1 MRRKIIWLIVIVLIL
16 GIGYVARTRKK
27 MVKENTKED
36 VREALVPV
44 VIEAVKSGNLES
56 VLSFVGD
63 IKGEDQVTV
72 YSEATGRLS
81 RYLVEEG
88 SRVEKDQIIAMVDRA
103 VTGME
108 FEEAKVK
115 SPLSGTVGRLYL
127 DKGSTIGLETPVALI
142 ARMDRVKVEFNIPEK
157 DMVKVS
163 KGQEVRVKVDAYPD
177 RTFDGKVTRVSPVV
191 DSLTRSAYA
200 EVTLSNPGHEL
211 KPGMFA
217 EITIVVNSS
226 QGAMVVPKEGIL
238 ENLNSGSSL
247 VFVVEDG
254 RAMKRDIKTGISQGG
269 LVEVKSGLS
278 FGEKVI
284 VAGHHYLKGGE
295 EVEVMKQ

>member
-1 MRRKIIWLIVIVLIL
+1 MRKKIIWIVLIFLIL
-16 GIGYVARTRKK
+16 GIGYTVRTRKE
-27 MVKENTKED
+27 MVKEKTKED
-36 VREALVPV
+36 ISEAFVPV
-44 VIEAVKSGNLES
+44 AIEEVKSGNLES

-88 SRVEKDQIIAMVDRA
+88 SRVEKDKVIALVDRA

-127 DKGSTIGLETPVALI
+127 DKGSAIGLDTPVALV
-142 ARMDRVKVEFNIPEK
+142 AKMDRVKVEFSIPEK

-163 KGQEVRVKVDAYPD
+163 KGQEVGVKVDAYPD
-177 RTFDGKVTRVSPVV
+177 RTFNGEVTRLSPVI
-191 DSLTRSAYA
+191 DPLTRSTYA
-200 EVTLSNPGHEL
+200 EVTLSNPNHEL

-217 EITIVVNSS
+217 EISIVVGSS
-226 QGAMVVPKEGIL
+226 KGAIVVPKEGIL
-238 ENLNSGSSL
+238 EDLNSGSSF
-247 VFVVEDG
+247 VFVIEDG
-254 RAMKRDIKTGISQGG
+254 RSVKRDIRTGISQGG

-278 FGEKVI
+278 LGEKVI

-295 EVEVMKQ
+295 EVEVVEQ

>member
-1 MRRKIIWLIVIVLIL
+1 MRRKIIWIIVIVLIL
-16 GIGYVARTRKK
+16 GIGYAVRTRKE
-27 MVKENTKED
+27 MVKKKTKED
-36 VREALVPV
+36 VSEAFVPV
-44 VIEAVKSGNLES
+44 AIEEVKSGNLES

-88 SRVEKDQIIAMVDRA
+88 SRVEKDEVIALVDRA

-127 DKGSTIGLETPVALI
+127 DKGGAIGLDTPVALV
-142 ARMDRVKVEFNIPEK
+142 AKMDRVKVEFSIPEK

-163 KGQEVRVKVDAYPD
+163 KGLGVRVRVDAYPD
-177 RTFDGKVTRVSPVV
+177 TIFNGVVTRLSSVV
-191 DSLTRSAYA
+191 DPLTRTTYA
-200 EVTLSNPGHEL
+200 EITLSNPHHQL

-217 EITIVVNSS
+217 EIDTVIDFSK
-226 QGAMVVPKEGIL
+226 GAMVVPKEAIL
-238 ENLNSGSSL
+238 EDLSAGSSF

-254 RAMKRDIKTGISQGG
+254 RAVKREIKTGISQEG

-278 FGEKVI
+278 FGEKMI
-284 VAGHHYLKGGE
+284 VSGHHYLKGGE
-295 EVEVMKQ
+295 KVEVVEQ

>member
-1 MRRKIIWLIVIVLIL
+1 MGRKVIWIIVIVLII
-16 GIGYVARTRKK
+16 GIGYRVMTRKESVDRK
-27 MVKENTKED
+27 MRD
-36 VREALVPV
+36 VGESLVPV
-44 VIEAVKSGNLES
+44 VIQEVKSGDLELI
-56 VLSFVGD
+56 LSFVGD

-88 SRVEKDQIIAMVDRA
+88 SWVKKNQVIALVDRA

-142 ARMDRVKVEFNIPEK
+142 ARMDRVKVEFSIPEK

-163 KGQEVRVKVDAYPD
+163 RDQEAKVRVDAYPD
-177 RTFDGKVTRVSPVV
+177 RTFNGKVTRLSPVV
-191 DSLTRSAYA
+191 DPITRSAYA
-200 EVTLSNPGHEL
+200 EVTLSNPHHKL

-217 EITIVVNSS
+217 EIDIVVVSS
-226 QGAMVVPKEGIL
+226 RGAVVVPKEAIL
-238 ENLNSGSSL
+238 EDLNSGSSF
-247 VFVVEDG
+247 VFVVEGDS
-254 RAMKRDIKTGISQGG
+254 AVKKIIETGISQEG

-278 FGEKVI
+278 FGEKII
-284 VAGHHYLKGGE
+284 VTGQHYLKDGDR
-295 EVEVMKQ
+295 VEVVEE

>member
-1 MRRKIIWLIVIVLIL
+1 MGRKVIWIVVIVLII
-16 GIGYVARTRKK
+16 GIGYRVITRKGSIDK
-27 MVKENTKED
+27 KIRD
-36 VREALVPV
+36 VGEGLVPV
-44 VIEAVKSGNLES
+44 AIQEVKSGDLE
-56 VLSFVGD
+56 LIFSFVGD

-88 SRVEKDQIIAMVDRA
+88 SWVKKDQVIALVDRA

-142 ARMDRVKVEFNIPEK
+142 ARMDRVKVEFSIPEK

-163 KGQEVRVKVDAYPD
+163 KRQQAKVRVDAYPD
-177 RTFDGKVTRVSPVV
+177 RTFNGKVTRLSPVV
-191 DSLTRSAYA
+191 DPITRSAYA
-200 EVTLSNPGHEL
+200 EVTLSNPHRKL

-217 EITIVVNSS
+217 EIDIVVVSS
-226 QGAMVVPKEGIL
+226 KGAVVVPKEGIL
-238 ENLNSGSSL
+238 KDLHTGSSF
-247 VFVVEDG
+247 VFVVEG
-254 RAMKRDIKTGISQGG
+254 GSAVKRVIETGISQEG
-269 LVEVKSGLS
+269 LVEVKSGLT
-278 FGEKVI
+278 FGEKIIVI
-284 VAGHHYLKGGE
+284 GQHYLKGGE
-295 EVEVMKQ
+295 KVEVVEE

>member
-1 MRRKIIWLIVIVLIL
+1 MRKKVIWIVVIVLIL
-16 GIGYVARTRKK
+16 GIGYRLMKR
-27 MVKENTKED
+27 KENVDRKMKD
-36 VREALVPV
+36 VGESLIPV
-44 VIEAVKSGNLES
+44 AIQEVKSGDLELI
-56 VLSFVGD
+56 LSFVGD

-88 SRVEKDQIIAMVDRA
+88 TWVKKDQVIALVDRA

-142 ARMDRVKVEFNIPEK
+142 ARMDRVKVEFSIPEK

-163 KGQEVRVKVDAYPD
+163 KGQQARIRVDAYPD
-177 RTFDGKVTRVSPVV
+177 RTFNGKVTRLSPVV
-191 DSLTRSAYA
+191 DPITRSAYA
-200 EVTLSNPGHEL
+200 EVTLSNPDHKL

-217 EITIVVNSS
+217 EIDIVVVSS
-226 QGAMVVPKEGIL
+226 KGAVVVPKDAIL
-238 ENLNSGSSL
+238 EEPNSGSSF
-247 VFVVEDG
+247 VFVVAG
-254 RAMKRDIKTGISQGG
+254 GSAMKKVVETGISQQG
-269 LVEVKSGLS
+269 LVEVKSGLT
-278 FGEKVI
+278 FGEKMVI
-284 VAGHHYLKGGE
+284 TGQHYLKDGDR
-295 EVEVMKQ
+295 VEVVQE

>member
-1 MRRKIIWLIVIVLIL
+1 MGRKVIWIIVIVFIL
-16 GIGYVARTRKK
+16 GIGYAVRTRKE
-27 MVKENTKED
+27 MVNRKARDD
-36 VREALVPV
+36 VSEVFVPV
-44 VIEAVKSGNLES
+44 AIEEVKSGDLELM
-56 VLSFVGD
+56 LSFVGD

-72 YSEATGRLS
+72 YSETTGRLS

-88 SRVEKDQIIAMVDRA
+88 SWVKKDQVIALVDRA

-142 ARMDRVKVEFNIPEK
+142 ARMDRVKVEFSIPEK

-163 KGQEVRVKVDAYPD
+163 KGQEARVRVDAYPN
-177 RTFDGKVTRVSPVV
+177 RTFSGKVTRLSPVV
-191 DSLTRSAYA
+191 DPITRSAYA
-200 EVTLSNPGHEL
+200 EVILSNPHHKL

-217 EITIVVNSS
+217 EIDIVVVSS
-226 QGAMVVPKEGIL
+226 KGVVVVPKEGIL
-238 ENLNSGSSL
+238 KDLRTGSSF
-247 VFVVEDG
+247 VFVVEG
-254 RAMKRDIKTGISQGG
+254 GSAVKRVIETGISQKG

-278 FGEKVI
+278 SGEKI
-284 VAGHHYLKGGE
+284 IITGQHYLKGGE
-295 EVEVMKQ
+295 KVEVVEE

>member
-1 MRRKIIWLIVIVLIL
+1 MGRKVIWIIVIVLII
-16 GIGYVARTRKK
+16 GIGYRVMTRKGSVDRK
-27 MVKENTKED
+27 MRDDISEG
-36 VREALVPV
+36 LVPV
-44 VIEAVKSGNLES
+44 AIQEVKSGDLELM
-56 VLSFVGD
+56 LSFVGD

-88 SRVEKDQIIAMVDRA
+88 TWVKKNQVIALVDRA

-142 ARMDRVKVEFNIPEK
+142 ARMDRVKVEFSIPEK

-163 KGQEVRVKVDAYPD
+163 KDQEAKVRVDAYPD
-177 RTFDGKVTRVSPVV
+177 RTFNGKVTRLSPVV
-191 DSLTRSAYA
+191 DPITRSAYA
-200 EVTLSNPGHEL
+200 EVTLSNPDHKL

-217 EITIVVNSS
+217 EIDIVVVSS
-226 QGAMVVPKEGIL
+226 KGAVVVPKEGIL
-238 ENLNSGSSL
+238 EDLNTESSF
-247 VFVVEDG
+247 VFVVEG
-254 RAMKRDIKTGISQGG
+254 GSAVKRVIETGIFQEG

-278 FGEKVI
+278 FGEKMI
-284 VAGHHYLKGGE
+284 IAGQHYLKGGE
-295 EVEVMKQ
+295 KVEVVEE

>member
-1 MRRKIIWLIVIVLIL
+1 MGRKVIWIIVIVLII
-16 GIGYVARTRKK
+16 GIGYRVITRKENVDKK
-27 MVKENTKED
+27 MRD
-36 VREALVPV
+36 VGEGLVPV
-44 VIEAVKSGNLES
+44 AIQEVKSGDLELI
-56 VLSFVGD
+56 LSFVGD

-88 SRVEKDQIIAMVDRA
+88 NWVKKDQVIALVDRA

-108 FEEAKVK
+108 FEEARVK

-142 ARMDRVKVEFNIPEK
+142 ARMDRVKVEFSIPEK

-163 KGQEVRVKVDAYPD
+163 KGQQARVRVDAYPD
-177 RTFDGKVTRVSPVV
+177 RTFNGKVTRLSPVV
-191 DSLTRSAYA
+191 DPITRSAYA
-200 EVTLSNPGHEL
+200 EVTLSNPDHKL

-217 EITIVVNSS
+217 EIDIVVVSS
-226 QGAMVVPKEGIL
+226 KGAVVIPKEAIL
-238 ENLNSGSSL
+238 EDLNSKSSF
-247 VFVVEDG
+247 VFVVEG
-254 RAMKRDIKTGISQGG
+254 GSAVRRSVEKGISQQG

-278 FGEKVI
+278 FGEKMI
-284 VAGHHYLKGGE
+284 ITGQHYLEDGDR
-295 EVEVMKQ
+295 VEVVQE

>member
-1 MRRKIIWLIVIVLIL
+1 MGKKVIWIIVIVLIL
-16 GIGYVARTRKK
+16 GIGYRVITRKE
-27 MVKENTKED
+27 MVNRKTGDD
-36 VREALVPV
+36 VSEAFVPV
-44 VIEAVKSGNLES
+44 AIEEVKSGDLEL

-88 SRVEKDQIIAMVDRA
+88 GWVKKDQVIALVDRA
-103 VTGME
+103 ITGME

-127 DKGSTIGLETPVALI
+127 DKGSTIGLETPIALI
-142 ARMDRVKVEFNIPEK
+142 ARMDRVRVEFSIPEK

-163 KGQEVRVKVDAYPD
+163 KDQEAKVRVDAYPD
-177 RTFDGKVTRVSPVV
+177 RTFNGKVTRLSPVV
-191 DSLTRSAYA
+191 DPFTRSAFA
-200 EVTLSNPGHEL
+200 DVTLSNPRHML

-217 EITIVVNSS
+217 EIDIVVDSSKGTIVVPRE
-226 QGAMVVPKEGIL
+226 VIL
-238 ENLNSGSSL
+238 EDLNTGSSF
-247 VFVVEDG
+247 VFVVEG
-254 RAMKRDIKTGISQGG
+254 GTAVKRDIEIGISQEG

-278 FGEKVI
+278 FGEKMI
-284 VAGHHYLKGGE
+284 VSGQHYLKDGE
-295 EVEVMKQ
+295 KVEVVEE

>member
-1 MRRKIIWLIVIVLIL
+1 MGRKVIWIVIIVLII
-16 GIGYVARTRKK
+16 GIGYRVITRKENVDKK
-27 MVKENTKED
+27 MRD
-36 VREALVPV
+36 VGEGLVPV
-44 VIEAVKSGNLES
+44 AIQEVKSGDLELI
-56 VLSFVGD
+56 LSFVGD

-88 SRVEKDQIIAMVDRA
+88 SWVKKDQVIALVDRA

-142 ARMDRVKVEFNIPEK
+142 ARMDRVKVEFSIPEK

-163 KGQEVRVKVDAYPD
+163 KGKQARVRVDAYPD
-177 RTFDGKVTRVSPVV
+177 RTFNGKLTRLSPVV
-191 DSLTRSAYA
+191 DPITRSAYA
-200 EVTLSNPGHEL
+200 EITLPNPHHSL

-217 EITIVVNSS
+217 EIDIVVVSS
-226 QGAMVVPKEGIL
+226 KGAVVVPKDAIL
-238 ENLNSGSSL
+238 EEPNSGSSF
-247 VFVVEDG
+247 VFVVAG
-254 RAMKRDIKTGISQGG
+254 GSAMKKVVETGISQQG
-269 LVEVKSGLS
+269 LVEVKSGLN
-278 FGEKVI
+278 FGEKMV
-284 VAGHHYLKGGE
+284 VTGQHYLKDGDK
-295 EVEVMKQ
+295 VEVVEQ

>member
-1 MRRKIIWLIVIVLIL
+1 MNRRIIWVIFVAFIL
-16 GIGYVARTRKK
+16 GAVFLLRVKMGNVNKKARD
-27 MVKENTKED
+27 D
-36 VREALVPV
+36 VSEALVPV
-44 VIEAVKSGNLES
+44 AIQEVGSGDLES

-88 SRVEKDQIIAMVDRA
+88 SWVEKDQVIALVDRA

-115 SPLSGTVGRLYL
+115 SPLTGTVGRLYL
-127 DKGSTIGLETPVALI
+127 DKGSAIGLETPVALI

-163 KGQEVRVKVDAYPD
+163 KGCEVRVRVDAYPD
-177 RTFDGKVTRVSPVV
+177 RTFHGEVTRISPVI
-191 DSLTRSAYA
+191 DPLTRSAYA
-200 EVTLSNPGHEL
+200 EVTLSNLEHKL

-217 EITIVVNSS
+217 EIDIVVGSS
-226 QGAMVVPKEGIL
+226 RGAMVVPKEGIL
-238 ENLNSGSSL
+238 EDLNSGRSF

-254 RAMKRDIKTGISQGG
+254 RAVKREIKTGISQGG
-269 LVEVKSGLS
+269 LVEVKSGLTFS
-278 FGEKVI
+278 EKV
-284 VAGHHYLKGGE
+284 VVSGHHYLKGGE
-295 EVEVMKQ
+295 KVEVVEQ

>member
-1 MRRKIIWLIVIVLIL
+1 MRKKIIWIIVIVFIL
-16 GIGYVARTRKK
+16 GIGYAVRTRKE
-27 MVKENTKED
+27 MIKEKTKED
-36 VREALVPV
+36 VSEAFVPV
-44 VIEAVKSGNLES
+44 AIEEVKSGNLES

-63 IKGEDQVTV
+63 IKGEDQVAV

-88 SRVEKDQIIAMVDRA
+88 SRVEKDQVIALVDRA

-142 ARMDRVKVEFNIPEK
+142 ARMDRVKVEFSIPEK
-157 DMVKVS
+157 DMVKAS

-177 RTFDGKVTRVSPVV
+177 RTFNGKVTRLSPVV

-200 EVTLSNPGHEL
+200 EVTLSNPHHQL

-217 EITIVVNSS
+217 EISIVIASS
-226 QGAMVVPKEGIL
+226 KGVMVVAKEGIL
-238 ENLNSGSSL
+238 EDLNSGSSF
-247 VFVVEDG
+247 VFVVEG
-254 RAMKRDIKTGISQGG
+254 GSAVKRYIETGIFQEG

-278 FGEKVI
+278 FGEKMI
-284 VAGHHYLKGGE
+284 VSGHHYLKGGE
-295 EVEVMKQ
+295 KVEVVEQ

>member
-1 MRRKIIWLIVIVLIL
+1 MGRKVIWTIVIVLIL
-16 GIGYVARTRKK
+16 GIGYRVMTRKGSVDRK
-27 MVKENTKED
+27 MRDD
-36 VREALVPV
+36 VSEALVPV
-44 VIEAVKSGNLES
+44 AIEEVKSGDLELM
-56 VLSFVGD
+56 LSFVGD

-88 SRVEKDQIIAMVDRA
+88 SWVKKNQVIALVDRA

-142 ARMDRVKVEFNIPEK
+142 ARMDRVKVEFSIPER

-163 KGQEVRVKVDAYPD
+163 KDQEARVRVDAYPD
-177 RTFDGKVTRVSPVV
+177 RTFIGKVTRLSPVV
-191 DSLTRSAYA
+191 DPITRSAYA
-200 EVTLSNPGHEL
+200 EVALSNPHRKL

-217 EITIVVNSS
+217 EIDIVVVSS
-226 QGAMVVPKEGIL
+226 KGAVVVPKEGIL
-238 ENLNSGSSL
+238 KDLHTGSSF
-247 VFVVEDG
+247 VFVVEG
-254 RAMKRDIKTGISQGG
+254 GSAVKRVIETGISQEG
-269 LVEVKSGLS
+269 LVEVKSGLT
-278 FGEKVI
+278 FGEKII
-284 VAGHHYLKGGE
+284 VTGQHYLKGGE
-295 EVEVMKQ
+295 KVEVVQE

>member
-1 MRRKIIWLIVIVLIL
+1 MRKKAIWIVVVVLIL
-16 GIGYVARTRKK
+16 GIGYAVWTRKE
-27 MVKENTKED
+27 MVKKKPRED
-36 VREALVPV
+36 VSESLVPV
-44 VIEAVKSGNLES
+44 AIEEVKSGNLES

-88 SRVEKDQIIAMVDRA
+88 SRVEKDQVIALVDRA

-108 FEEAKVK
+108 FEEARVK
-115 SPLSGTVGRLYL
+115 APLSGTVGRLYL

-142 ARMDRVKVEFNIPEK
+142 ARMERVRVEFNIPEK

-163 KGQEVRVKVDAYPD
+163 KGQEVGVKVDAYPD
-177 RTFDGKVTRVSPVV
+177 RTFNGEVTRLSPVV
-191 DSLTRSAYA
+191 DPLTRSAYA
-200 EVTLSNPGHEL
+200 EVTLANPHHEL

-217 EITIVVNSS
+217 EISIVVNSS
-226 QGAMVVPKEGIL
+226 KGAMVVPKEGIL
-238 ENLNSGSSL
+238 EELNSGSSF
-247 VFVVEDG
+247 VFIIEGGKAV
-254 RAMKRDIKTGISQGG
+254 KREIKTGISQGG

-278 FGEKVI
+278 LGEKVV

-295 EVEVMKQ
+295 EVEVVER

>member
-1 MRRKIIWLIVIVLIL
+1 MRKKIIWIIVIVLIL
-16 GIGYVARTRKK
+16 GIGYAVRTRKE
-27 MVKENTKED
+27 MIKEKTKED
-36 VREALVPV
+36 VSEAFVPV
-44 VIEAVKSGNLES
+44 AIEVVKSGNLES

-88 SRVEKDQIIAMVDRA
+88 SRVEKDEVIALVDRA

-127 DKGSTIGLETPVALI
+127 DKGGAIGLDTQVALV
-142 ARMDRVKVEFNIPEK
+142 AKMDRVKVEFNIPEK

-163 KGQEVRVKVDAYPD
+163 KGLGVRVRVDAYPD
-177 RTFDGKVTRVSPVV
+177 TIFNGVVTRLSSVV
-191 DSLTRSAYA
+191 DPVTRTTYA
-200 EVTLSNPGHEL
+200 EITLSNPHHQL

-217 EITIVVNSS
+217 EISIVIASS
-226 QGAMVVPKEGIL
+226 KGVMVVAKEGIL
-238 ENLNSGSSL
+238 EDLSAGSSF

-254 RAMKRDIKTGISQGG
+254 RAVKKEIETGIFQGG
-269 LVEVKSGLS
+269 LVEVKYGLS
-278 FGEKVI
+278 LGEKVI
-284 VAGHHYLKGGE
+284 IVGHHYLKGGE
-295 EVEVMKQ
+295 EVEVVEQ

>member
-1 MRRKIIWLIVIVLIL
+1 MRRKIIWIIVIVLIL
-16 GIGYVARTRKK
+16 GIGYAVRTRKE
-27 MVKENTKED
+27 MIKEKTKED
-36 VREALVPV
+36 VSEAFVPV
-44 VIEAVKSGNLES
+44 AIEEVKSGNLES

-63 IKGEDQVTV
+63 IKGEDQVAV

-81 RYLVEEG
+81 LYLVEEG
-88 SRVEKDQIIAMVDRA
+88 SRVEKDQVIAMVDRA

-127 DKGSTIGLETPVALI
+127 DKGGAIGLDTQVALV
-142 ARMDRVKVEFNIPEK
+142 AKMDRVKVEFNIPEK

-163 KGQEVRVKVDAYPD
+163 KGQQVGVKVDAYPD
-177 RTFDGKVTRVSPVV
+177 RTFNGKVTRLSPVV

-200 EVTLSNPGHEL
+200 EVTLSNPHHEL

-217 EITIVVNSS
+217 EINIVIASS
-226 QGAMVVPKEGIL
+226 KGVMVVAKEGIL
-238 ENLNSGSSL
+238 EDLNSGSSF
-247 VFVVEDG
+247 VFVVEG
-254 RAMKRDIKTGISQGG
+254 GSAVKRYIETGIFQGG

-278 FGEKVI
+278 FGEKMI
-284 VAGHHYLKGGE
+284 VSGHHYLKGGE
-295 EVEVMKQ
+295 KVEVVEQ

>member
-1 MRRKIIWLIVIVLIL
+1 MRRKIIWIIVIVLIL
-16 GIGYVARTRKK
+16 GIGYAVRTRKE
-27 MVKENTKED
+27 MVKEKTKED
-36 VREALVPV
+36 VSEAFVPV
-44 VIEAVKSGNLES
+44 AIEEVKSGNLES

-63 IKGEDQVTV
+63 IKGEDQVAV

-88 SRVEKDQIIAMVDRA
+88 SRVEKDEVIALVDRA

-142 ARMDRVKVEFNIPEK
+142 ARMDRVKVEFSIPEK
-157 DMVKVS
+157 DMVKTS

-177 RTFDGKVTRVSPVV
+177 RTFNGKVTRLSPVV

-200 EVTLSNPGHEL
+200 EVTLSNPHHEL

-217 EITIVVNSS
+217 EISIVIASS
-226 QGAMVVPKEGIL
+226 KGVMVVAKEGIL
-238 ENLNSGSSL
+238 EDLSAGSSF
-247 VFVVEDG
+247 VFVIEDG
-254 RAMKRDIKTGISQGG
+254 KAVKREIKTGISQGG

-284 VAGHHYLKGGE
+284 VVGHHYLKGGE
-295 EVEVMKQ
+295 KVEVVEQ

>member
-1 MRRKIIWLIVIVLIL
+1 MRKKVIWIVVIVLIL
-16 GIGYVARTRKK
+16 GIGYRLMKR
-27 MVKENTKED
+27 KENVDRKMKD
-36 VREALVPV
+36 VGESLIPV
-44 VIEAVKSGNLES
+44 AIQEVKSGDLELI
-56 VLSFVGD
+56 LSFVGD

-88 SRVEKDQIIAMVDRA
+88 SWVKKDQVIALVDRA

-142 ARMDRVKVEFNIPEK
+142 ARMDRVKVEFSIPEK

-163 KGQEVRVKVDAYPD
+163 KGKQARVRVDAYPD
-177 RTFDGKVTRVSPVV
+177 RTFNGKLTRLSPVV
-191 DSLTRSAYA
+191 DPITRSAYA
-200 EVTLSNPGHEL
+200 EVTLSNPDHKL

-217 EITIVVNSS
+217 EIDIVVVSS
-226 QGAMVVPKEGIL
+226 KGAVVVPKDAIL
-238 ENLNSGSSL
+238 EEPNSGSSF
-247 VFVVEDG
+247 VFVVAG
-254 RAMKRDIKTGISQGG
+254 GSAMKKVVETGISQQG
-269 LVEVKSGLS
+269 LVEVKSGLT
-278 FGEKVI
+278 FGEKMV
-284 VAGHHYLKGGE
+284 VTGQHYLKDGDK
-295 EVEVMKQ
+295 VEVVQE

>member
-1 MRRKIIWLIVIVLIL
+1 MGRKVIWIIVIVLIL
-16 GIGYVARTRKK
+16 GIGYRVMTRKGSVDRK
-27 MVKENTKED
+27 MRDD
-36 VREALVPV
+36 VSEALVPV
-44 VIEAVKSGNLES
+44 AIEEVKSGDLELM
-56 VLSFVGD
+56 LSFVGD

-88 SRVEKDQIIAMVDRA
+88 SWVKKDQVIALVDRA

-142 ARMDRVKVEFNIPEK
+142 ARMDRVKVEFSIPEK

-163 KGQEVRVKVDAYPD
+163 KDQEARVRVDAYPD
-177 RTFDGKVTRVSPVV
+177 RTFNGKVTRLSPVV
-191 DSLTRSAYA
+191 DPITRSAYA
-200 EVTLSNPGHEL
+200 EVTLSNPHRKL

-217 EITIVVNSS
+217 EIDIVVVSS
-226 QGAMVVPKEGIL
+226 KGAVVVPKEGIL
-238 ENLNSGSSL
+238 KDLHTGSSF
-247 VFVVEDG
+247 VFVVEG
-254 RAMKRDIKTGISQGG
+254 GSAVKRVIETGISQEG
-269 LVEVKSGLS
+269 LVKVKSGLT
-278 FGEKVI
+278 FGEKI
-284 VAGHHYLKGGE
+284 IITGQHYLKGGE
-295 EVEVMKQ
+295 KVEVVEE